1 MVRPATACV
10 LTAVFLVSAPLRG
23 GAQRARPRVSTEI
36 GCVAPLGV
44 GAKSRRNFCDVLIG
58 TRPSESVALT
68 IPQHTG
74 TATLMFDLHNRFTL
88 PAVAVTGP
96 LTFAKHEAIVAVV
109 KPAGEV
115 VQRAAVVRE
124 FRAPSDLFDQI
135 TGGTRPGGVKAI
147 GPGPAEP
154 IRVVIPAGVS
164 AVGIVGMKLDVM
176 TRASEEVF
184 DTPGRPVAIVSNV
197 RVEYRP

>member
-1 MVRPATACV
+1 MVRLVISCV
-10 LTAVFLVSAPLRG
+10 LLLSMAAVPL
-23 GAQRARPRVSTEI
+23 ADALQRARLRVSTEI
-36 GCVAPLGV
+36 ECVAPLGA
-44 GAKSRRNFCDVLIG
+44 GAKTRRNFCDVLIG
-58 TRPSESVALT
+58 TRPSESVSLA
-68 IPQHTG
+68 IPKHTG

-88 PAVAVTGP
+88 PAIAVTGP

-109 KPAGEV
+109 RPAGEV
-115 VQRAAVVRE
+115 LQRAAVVRE
-124 FRAPSDLFDQI
+124 FRTPTDLFDQI

-154 IRVVIPAGVS
+154 IRVTVPAGVAS
-164 AVGIVGMKLDVM
+164 VGIVGMKLEVL